1 MDGASWQ
8 SRKQLSDH
16 GLPAIP
22 SKNRRIMQPIRR
34 AMSHEEVIA
43 KSKKNQRREMISHPN
58 SDRRHHPTKG

>member
-1 MDGASWQ
+1 MEHPGSSGNNFPITDCQ
-8 SRKQLSDH
+8 
-16 GLPAIP
+16 P
-22 SKNRRIMQPIRR
+22 SPPRNRRIMQPIRR